1 MKKITLLISL
11 LFMTV
16 LFTSL
21 KITSNPNCPTGYSTA
36 PSLNGTTVRNC
47 TSCHGDYSLN
57 TAGGGITLTGLPS
70 VYTPGTAY
78 PFTVKINHSASNRT
92 VWGVSIK
99 AVDTLTH
106 AVVGT
111 WTTTN
116 PNTSIKGTPTIAN
129 GNYELSHANAAT
141 STATNTYTY
150 SNLTWTAPSVPTAVQ
165 SRVKF
170 YVSAIAGD
178 NNGNEAGDY
187 AYSTSFTS
195 NQYIAPTP
203 CTFTYGTW
211 TTCSN
216 GTQTRTYTTSPAGCT
231 GTPPTDSIT
240 RTCTVVPPT
249 GLPTPVTITSTITP
263 NSCDTIRTFTVQ
275 NQSNVFY
282 AWVISG
288 VGNQITNNQ
297 GTNSITTIVKSSGS
311 VTVSLSNTA
320 GSIPSTSLAFT
331 RAVTPTPLTLTGTL
345 TPCIGNTISY
355 STTIGLPTAT
365 QVASVK
371 FRWSIPLFTTILSAN
386 ADSSTINLK
395 FNTGYVGG
403 SLSVKGESS
412 CGAVGSAKT
421 ITFSPAKAIDVV
433 SSTGFWNGCI
443 GNSVN
448 YFVISPVTSTSPI
461 SVYRWTIP
469 AFTTI
474 TSANVD
480 SSRITLQFNTSY
492 RGGSLKVQSS
502 TTCGAL
508 GTAVSKT
515 LTHVGCAAGQRG
527 SNVEELVI
535 DQVALFPNPNN
546 GTFTLNV
553 ESSVKKSTIVKVQ
566 IYDIYG
572 KMVGEY
578 TTQSASGIFS
588 KNITNTKLNN
598 GVYFVT
604 YVIGDT
610 RKTVKMI
617 VQK

>member
-1 MKKITLLISL
+1 
-11 LFMTV
+11 
-16 LFTSL
+16 
-21 KITSNPNCPTGYSTA
+21 
-36 PSLNGTTVRNC
+36 
-47 TSCHGDYSLN
+47 
-57 TAGGGITLTGLPS
+57 
-70 VYTPGTAY
+70 
-78 PFTVKINHSASNRT
+78 
-92 VWGVSIK
+92 
-99 AVDTLTH
+99 
-106 AVVGT
+106 
-111 WTTTN
+111 
-116 PNTSIKGTPTIAN
+116 
-129 GNYELSHANAAT
+129 
-141 STATNTYTY
+141 
-150 SNLTWTAPSVPTAVQ
+150 
-165 SRVKF
+165 
-170 YVSAIAGD
+170 
-178 NNGNEAGDY
+178 
-187 AYSTSFTS
+187 
-195 NQYIAPTP
+195 
-203 CTFTYGTW
+203 
-211 TTCSN
+211 
-216 GTQTRTYTTSPAGCT
+216 
-231 GTPPTDSIT
+231 
-240 RTCTVVPPT
+240 
-249 GLPTPVTITSTITP
+249 
-263 NSCDTIRTFTVQ
+263 
-275 NQSNVFY
+275 
-282 AWVISG
+282 
-288 VGNQITNNQ
+288 
-297 GTNSITTIVKSSGS
+297 
-311 VTVSLSNTA
+311 
-320 GSIPSTSLAFT
+320 
-331 RAVTPTPLTLTGTL
+331 LTGTL
-345 TPCIGNTISY
+345 TPCVGNTISY

-371 FRWSIPLFTTILSAN
+371 FRWTIPSFTTILSAN

-480 SSRITLQFNTSY
+480 SSQITLQFNTSY

-508 GTAVSKT
+508 GTSVSKT
-515 LTHVGCAAGQRG
+515 LTHVGCAAGQRS

-535 DQVALFPNPNN
+535 DQVALSPNPNN

-553 ESSVKKSTIVKVQ
+553 ESSVKKSTIVKIQ
-566 IYDIYG
+566 IIDAYG
-572 KMVGEY
+572 KLVNEY
-578 TTQSASGIFS
+578 RTQSNLGIFS
-588 KNITNTKLNN
+588 IDIVNTKLNN